1 MVESITGYSKQKLFQ
16 RLLNEWSN
24 ILQILNEM
32 KSQEKEH
39 HAIGNWTIYEM
50 LSHLAGWA
58 VWRVKATKE
67 LFKTGHSD
75 YSHFSNTDEFN
86 ACIVAERVNQSW
98 GQIVQEVKHADEE
111 WIALLDSL
119 SEEDIFVS
127 TRFRSPAWETLA
139 EWVKIAFEH
148 YTHHA
153 RIIER
158 YSEKFV

>member
-1 MVESITGYSKQKLFQ
+1 MNEIKNRENEHQK
-16 RLLNEWSN
+16 
-24 ILQILNEM
+24 
-32 KSQEKEH
+32 
-39 HAIGNWTIYEM
+39 IGNLSTFEM

-67 LFKTGHSD
+67 LFTTVHTD
-75 YSHFSNTDEFN
+75 YFHFTNNDEFN
-86 ACIVAERVNQSW
+86 ASIVAERVNHSW
-98 GQIVQEVKHADEE
+98 EQIAKEVKKADEE

-127 TRFRSPAWETLA
+127 TRFRSPLWDTLA

-153 RIIER
+153 RIIES
-158 YSEKFV
+158 YSEKLE